1 LTAVC
6 RGRVTAAWN
15 VYATL
20 DDVLAA
26 VRASPHEAPTL
37 IDLAPQ
43 FRDARCGGG
52 LHEMRIKRR
61 TGKKR
66 GLPLGVNYNLDFQ
79 LRKNFQYLHYQPYV
93 GYG

>member
-1 LTAVC
+1 MNRFCYGVAQTVVC

-26 VRASPHEAPTL
+26 VRASPAL

-66 GLPLGVNYNLDFQ
+66 ELFS
-79 LRKNFQYLHYQPYV
+79 
-93 GYG
+93 

>member
-1 LTAVC
+1 MTNRFCYDVAQTAVC

-37 IDLAPQ
+37 IDLAP
-43 FRDARCGGG
+43 RSWSSSS
-52 LHEMRIKRR
+52 
-61 TGKKR
+61 
-66 GLPLGVNYNLDFQ
+66 V
-79 LRKNFQYLHYQPYV
+79 
-93 GYG
+93 